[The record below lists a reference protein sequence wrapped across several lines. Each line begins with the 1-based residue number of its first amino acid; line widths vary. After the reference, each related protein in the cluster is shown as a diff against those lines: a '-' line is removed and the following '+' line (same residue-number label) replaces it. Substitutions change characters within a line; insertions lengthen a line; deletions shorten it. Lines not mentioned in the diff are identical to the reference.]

1 MHIVFL
7 TNEYPKKGE
16 SHGGIGTFVKF
27 LAENLVSKGVIVSVL
42 GINNSLLDENTIDK
56 KVSIYRLGKSNWK
69 FGKFYHHN
77 RKIQNKLKE
86 IHLQNPIDIVEGS
99 ELNFAFFPKKTP
111 YKKLIRLHGGH
122 HFFAVEQGVKTA
134 LWRGF
139 QEKRS
144 FKKADYFVAVSNF
157 VGNQTKKYLNSNF
170 SFKTIY
176 NSINLESFYKS
187 NNEKEKPFKLVFIGT
202 ICEKKGIDKLILALP
217 LIKKQH
223 PKVTLDIVG
232 RDWFSKEG
240 KSYIEYLKTIIEDDV
255 RDNINFLSSQPY
267 QSLPKIIESSQVCV
281 FPSIVE
287 SFGLTIIEAM
297 AMGKAVAASNIQP
310 FKEIVANNDS
320 VSFFNPNSTEDISEK
335 ISILLSDKQ
344 LRDANGEKSREHIYK
359 MFETDKILDDNINF
373 YKSILS

>member
-1 MHIVFL
+1 MHVCFL
-7 TNEYPKKGE
+7 TNEYPKQGE
-16 SHGGIGTFVKF
+16 SHGGIGTFIKF
-27 LAENLVSKGVIVSVL
+27 LAENLVSQGLVVSVL
-42 GINNSLLDENTIDK
+42 GINNSLLDENTVDN

-69 FGKFYHHN
+69 FGKFYHYN
-77 RKIQNKLKE
+77 RKIQKKLKE
-86 IHLQNPIDIVEGS
+86 IHLQDPIDIVEGS
-99 ELNFAFFPKKTP
+99 ELNFAFFPNRTS
-111 YKKLIRLHGGH
+111 YKKVIRLHGGH
-122 HFFAVEQGVKTA
+122 HFFAIEQGLKPA

-139 QEKRS
+139 QEKKS
-144 FKKADYFVAVSNF
+144 FKKADYFVAVSDF

-176 NSINLESFYKS
+176 NSINLESFYES
-187 NNEKEKPFKLVFIGT
+187 NIVKEKPFKLVFIGT
-202 ICEKKGIDKLILALP
+202 VCGKKGIDKLILALP
-217 LIKKQH
+217 FIKKQH
-223 PKVTLDIVG
+223 PKVNLDIVG
-232 RDWFSKEG
+232 RDWFSKDG

-255 RDNINFLSSQPY
+255 RDSINFLGSQPY

-297 AMGKAVAASNIQP
+297 AMGKSVAASNIKP

-320 VSFFNPNSTEDISEK
+320 VSFFNPNSIEDVSEK

-344 LRDANGEKSREHIYK
+344 MRNTNGKKNREHIYK
-359 MFETDKILDDNINF
+359 MFETNKILDDNINF

>member
-27 LAENLVSKGVIVSVL
+27 LAESLVSKGVVVSVL

-77 RKIQNKLKE
+77 RKIQKKLKE

-99 ELNFAFFPKKTP
+99 ELNFAFFPNRTP

-122 HFFAVEQGVKTA
+122 HFFAIEQGVKPA

-144 FKKADYFVAVSNF
+144 FKKADDFVAVSDF
-157 VGNQTKKYLNSNF
+157 VGNQTKKYLNLNF
-170 SFKTIY
+170 RFKTIY
-176 NSINLESFYKS
+176 NSINLESFYES
-187 NNEKEKPFKLVFIGT
+187 NIEKEKPFKLVFIGT
-202 ICEKKGIDKLILALP
+202 VCEKKGIDKLILALP

-232 RDWFSKEG
+232 RDWFSKEV

-255 RDNINFLSSQPY
+255 RDNINFLGSQPY

-287 SFGLTIIEAM
+287 SFGLTLIEAM
-297 AMGKAVAASNIQP
+297 AMGKAVAASNIKP

-320 VSFFNPNSTEDISEK
+320 VSFFNPNSIEDISEK
-335 ISILLSDKQ
+335 TSNLFSDKQ
-344 LRDANGEKSREHIYK
+344 LRYANGEKSREHIYK
-359 MFETDKILDDNINF
+359 MFETDKILNDNINF

>member
-1 MHIVFL
+1 MHVCFL
-7 TNEYPKKGE
+7 TNEYPKQGE

-27 LAENLVSKGVIVSVL
+27 LAENLASKGLVVSVL
-42 GINNSLLDENTIDK
+42 GINNSLLDENTVDNN
-56 KVSIYRLGKSNWK
+56 VSIYRLGKSNRK
-69 FGKFYHHN
+69 FGKFYIYN
-77 RKIQNKLKE
+77 RKIQKKLKE
-86 IHLQNPIDIVEGS
+86 IHLQDPIDIVEGS
-99 ELNFAFFPKKTP
+99 ELNFAFFPNRTS

-122 HFFAVEQGVKTA
+122 HFFAIEQGLKPA

-139 QEKRS
+139 QEKIS
-144 FKKADYFVAVSNF
+144 FKKAGYFVAVSDF

-176 NSINLESFYKS
+176 NSINLESFYES
-187 NNEKEKPFKLVFIGT
+187 NIEKEKPFKLVFIGT
-202 ICEKKGIDKLILALP
+202 VCEKKGIDKLILALP

-223 PKVTLDIVG
+223 PKVNLDIVG
-232 RDWFSKEG
+232 RDWFSKDG

-255 RDNINFLSSQPY
+255 RDNINFLGSQPY

-297 AMGKAVAASNIQP
+297 AMGKSVAASNIKP

-320 VSFFNPNSTEDISEK
+320 VSFFNPNSIEDVSEK

-344 LRDANGEKSREHIYK
+344 MRNTNGKKNREHIYK
-359 MFETDKILDDNINF
+359 MFETNKILDDNINF